1 MNIHHL
7 ELFYY
12 VAKYKGIAGAVRNMP
27 YGIQQPAISAQ
38 VIQLE
43 NDLGMTLFQRRPFEL
58 TPAGVELFAFVQ
70 PFFENLDSVGETIRG
85 GMVQTIRIG
94 ASGVVFREHLPKV
107 LAAAKIDFPTL
118 RPILRVGIQPEIEK
132 WLLEGDIDLGVTVID
147 TNPPSELKHDKLL
160 ELPMVLVV
168 PSRTKLKSAAAILQ
182 QDRIEQTLISLPNN
196 EGISRTFQKELAKRK
211 IDWPSGMEMN
221 SLDLIDNYVSSGF
234 GVGLSL
240 KLPQA
245 KRTSGVKLLPLND
258 FPNVGIGA
266 LWRGQLTPLGESLVA
281 HLKQHANTL

>member
-12 VAKYKGIAGAVRNMP
+12 VARYKGIAGAVRNMP

-70 PFFENLDSVGETIRG
+70 PFFENLNSVGETIRG

-107 LAAAKIDFPTL
+107 LATAKTDFPTL

-147 TNPPSELKHDKLL
+147 TNPPAELKHDKLL

-234 GVGLSL
+234 GIGLSL

>member
-70 PFFENLDSVGETIRG
+70 PFFENLNSVGETIRG

-107 LAAAKIDFPTL
+107 LAASKTDFPTL

-234 GVGLSL
+234 GIGLSL

>member
-12 VAKYKGIAGAVRNMP
+12 VAKHDGIAGAVRNMP
-27 YGIQQPAISAQ
+27 YGIQQPAVSAQ

-43 NDLGMTLFQRRPFEL
+43 NNLGVQLFQRRPFEL
-58 TPAGVELFAFVQ
+58 LPVGVELFAFVQ
-70 PFFENLDSVGETIRG
+70 PFFENLDSVGETLRG

-94 ASGVVFREHLPKV
+94 ASGVVFREHLPEV
-107 LAAAKIDFPTL
+107 LATAKNDFPTL
-118 RPILRVGIQPEIEK
+118 RPTLRVGIQPEIEK
-132 WLLEGDIDLGVTVID
+132 WLLEGEIDLGVTVID
-147 TNPPSELKHDKLL
+147 TKPPAELKHDKLL

-168 PSRTKLKSAAAILQ
+168 PSRTKLKSAAAILE

-221 SLDLIDNYVSSGF
+221 SLDLIDNYVSNGF
-234 GVGLSL
+234 GIGLSL
-240 KLPQA
+240 NLPQS

-266 LWRGQLTPLGESLVA
+266 LWSGQLTPLGKSLVG
-281 HLKQHANTL
+281 HLKQHAATL

>member
-70 PFFENLDSVGETIRG
+70 PFFENLNSVGETIRG

-107 LAAAKIDFPTL
+107 LAASKTDFPTL

-147 TNPPSELKHDKLL
+147 TNPPSELKYDKLL

>member
-70 PFFENLDSVGETIRG
+70 PFFENLNSVGETIRG

-107 LAAAKIDFPTL
+107 LAAAKTDFPTL

-168 PSRTKLKSAAAILQ
+168 PSRAKLKSAAAILQ

-234 GVGLSL
+234 GIGLSL